1 MLLVAGGASA
11 SKHGSPATWVSIVK
25 IVLGVL
31 LLLLAVKQWR
41 GPAARGHAAGVGR
54 LDEEHRHVHADQ
66 VNRNGR
72 RPFGRAR
79 AASQNLDALSDPRV
93 IEDVPVLVEADV
105 GLEGSGAKANEP
117 ISQRL
122 V

>member
-1 MLLVAGGASA
+1 M
-11 SKHGSPATWVSIVK
+11 K

-41 GPAARGHAAGVGR
+41 GRPREDTQRRVGGV
-54 LDEEHRHVHADQ
+54 DEEHRHFHADQ

-79 AASQNLDALSDPRV
+79 AASQNLDAPSDPRV